1 MIETIILH
9 ADSQGERGQHG
20 GRKRYIID
28 IVGTQVQFRWGR
40 AEVQRWLYPI
50 KYFDFATESEARAF
64 ATEQMYKKMDK
75 GYERAGVSNVKN

>member
-1 MIETIILH
+1 MSETIILH
-9 ADSQGERGQHG
+9 SKSQGERGECG

-40 AEVQRWLYPI
+40 AEVQRWLYQM
-50 KYFDFATESEARAF
+50 KYYDFDTEIQARAF

-75 GYERAGVSNVKN
+75 GYERAGV